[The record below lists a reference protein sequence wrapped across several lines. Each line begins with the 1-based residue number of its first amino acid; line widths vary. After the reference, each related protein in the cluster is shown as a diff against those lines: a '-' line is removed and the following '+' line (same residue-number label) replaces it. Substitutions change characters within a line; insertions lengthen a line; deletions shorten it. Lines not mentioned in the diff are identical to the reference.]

1 MCDGYDLGKRV
12 CFGHQLASILFVV
25 LMLGGCDVARDSGI
39 EYTASIKEIGP
50 DPTHKAPDDFNVWE
64 LEDINAGEVAQFQLP
79 PQTIGGAIQHKTV
92 SEIWFITAGNGRVW
106 IDGIGEK
113 EIRPGT
119 YFIIPPE
126 TGFQVRNDSTEA
138 LSVLG
143 LTMPQFDPSEVVPII
158 GPWTATSNQ

>member
-12 CFGHQLASILFVV
+12 CFGHQIASILFVV
-25 LMLGGCDVARDSGI
+25 LILGGCDVARDRGI

-92 SEIWFITAGNGRVW
+92 SEIWFVTAGNGRVW
-106 IDGIGEK
+106 EVQPIDSD
-113 EIRPGT
+113 
-119 YFIIPPE
+119 PPFLFDLAAITAVKQWRYPSS
-126 TGFQVRNDSTEA
+126 TGS
-138 LSVLG
+138 
-143 LTMPQFDPSEVVPII
+143 DPRYLILRMNFKLE
-158 GPWTATSNQ
+158 